1 MLSGVKNSMQL
12 DTGYKTYDTQQAE
25 AIFSWKSLIDYDPTS
40 HSLED
45 AVGDHYTIYKARA
58 SDGYFLHFRCR
69 IQSEFMGPVHNG
81 PEYIHPLSREEICFY
96 ALIHD
101 KPRIIENEGLENERD
116 RLVEK
121 IISSA
126 SNERIEVI
134 RSKRDIFLDLSTI
147 NEQVSKNNL
156 PFKDEIKHDL
166 YELQQCLGICAYR
179 AALAISGRLLELSL
193 KLVCIR
199 NAIDFSDKWM
209 VGQLISKIT
218 QSGIYLDPSLESVWQ
233 IVNQQRIIA
242 VHAKAMSPV
251 PSREQA
257 FMVSFAVIDLLK
269 RLSQNEDTQ

>member
-1 MLSGVKNSMQL
+1 MQL
-12 DTGYKTYDTQQAE
+12 NTGYNTYDTAQAE
-25 AIFSWKSLIDYDPTS
+25 ITFSWKLLVDYDPSS

-45 AVGDHYTIYKARA
+45 AVGNHYTIYKSRT
-58 SDGYFLHFRCR
+58 SGDYFLHFRCR
-69 IQSEFMGPVHNG
+69 IQDEFMGPVHDG
-81 PEYIHPLSREEICFY
+81 PEYIHPLSREEFCLY
-96 ALIHD
+96 ALIHNNS
-101 KPRIIENEGLENERD
+101 KLIENEGLGKERD
-116 RLVEK
+116 RLVET

-134 RSKRDIFLDLSTI
+134 RSKRDIFLDLQTV
-147 NEQVSKNNL
+147 NEQVDKNNL
-156 PFKDEIKHDL
+156 PFREEIKHDL

-179 AALAISGRLLELSL
+179 AALALCGRLLEICL
-193 KLVCIR
+193 KLICTMNGIE
-199 NAIDFSDKWM
+199 FSDKWM

-242 VHAKAMSPV
+242 VHTKAMSPI

-269 RLSQNEDTQ
+269 RLSQMKESD